1 MCTSIQLEGMK
12 PIGSCGS
19 SIQYFRRRWMS
30 VDDAA
35 DDVRPLTSSH
45 LEGVGCPRVVVQVIY
60 SDSAPSESKKIS
72 ESEWV
77 E

>member
-1 MCTSIQLEGMK
+1 MHLN
-12 PIGSCGS
+12 PIGGHEAHWIMCS

-30 VDDAA
+30 GDDAA

>member
-1 MCTSIQLEGMK
+1 
-12 PIGSCGS
+12 
-19 SIQYFRRRWMS
+19 MS
-30 VDDAA
+30 GDDAA